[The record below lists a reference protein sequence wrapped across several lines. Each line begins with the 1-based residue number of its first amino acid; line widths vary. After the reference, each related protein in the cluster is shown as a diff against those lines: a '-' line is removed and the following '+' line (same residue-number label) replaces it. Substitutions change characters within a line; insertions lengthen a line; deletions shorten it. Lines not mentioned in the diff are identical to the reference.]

1 VTSDQPEQSAR
12 PAPVPGLLSLVIP
25 VLNEVESLP
34 PLLAEIDTASRS
46 MTDWRFEILF
56 IDDGSSDGSWDV
68 IRKLAESDARVRGI
82 RFRRNF
88 GKAAALEAGFRRAS
102 GEIIF
107 TLDADLQDDPN
118 ELLRFVESIRS
129 GFDVVSGYKQVRHD
143 PWHKVFPS
151 RVFNRMVSTVTG
163 VKLHDHN
170 CGFKAYRA
178 GVVRELRVYG
188 ELHRYLPVLA
198 AEKGFKVGELVIH
211 HRPRKYGRSKY
222 GIGRFTRGFLDL
234 VSVQFLTGYG
244 DRPQHFLGRFG
255 LIPLALGLLG
265 LVALGVNAFVRLF
278 APNFGIDPTGQVV
291 GVIFAVGLLL
301 FGSQLLIAGLLA
313 ELIVDRDASADPPY
327 SILEQTP

>member
-1 VTSDQPEQSAR
+1 VTDASPPQ
-12 PAPVPGLLSLVIP
+12 PGLLSLVVP
-25 VLNEVESLP
+25 VFNEHESLP
-34 PLLAEIDTASRS
+34 QLVTEIEAVVNALPG
-46 MTDWRFEILF
+46 WAHEIIF
-56 IDDGSSDGSWDV
+56 VDDGSTDGSWGR
-68 IRKLAESDARVRGI
+68 IRELTSAGPVRGL

-88 GKAAALEAGFRRAS
+88 GKAAALAAGFAAAR
-102 GEIIF
+102 GEIVM
-107 TLDADLQDDPN
+107 TLDADLQDDPI
-118 ELLRFVESIRS
+118 EIPRFLEAIQS
-129 GFDVVSGYKQVRHD
+129 GKDVVSGYKQVRHD

-211 HRPRKYGRSKY
+211 HRPRKFGRSKY

-265 LVALGVNAFVRLF
+265 LVLLGVNALVRLF
-278 APNFGIDPTGQVV
+278 TTNIGIDPTGQIV
-291 GVIFAVGLLL
+291 GVIIAVGLLL